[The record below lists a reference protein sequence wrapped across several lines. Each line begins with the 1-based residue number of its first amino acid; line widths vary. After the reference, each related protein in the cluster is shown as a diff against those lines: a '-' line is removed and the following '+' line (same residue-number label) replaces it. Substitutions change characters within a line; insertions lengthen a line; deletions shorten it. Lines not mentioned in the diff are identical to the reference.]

1 MVKKVLLV
9 LAVLVAAFVVV
20 VATRPSAYRYQRA
33 ATIAAPPALVQ
44 AQVAD
49 FHRWAAWSPWEH
61 LDPAMK
67 KTFAGPAQGV
77 GAAYHWAGNDKVGEG
92 RMTITGVTPGGVE
105 IKLEF
110 LKPWT
115 QTSLTTFTFA
125 PEGPGTRVSWA
136 MSGEN
141 GFTAKAMTL
150 FMDMDGM
157 IGKDFDEGLA
167 KLKAVAE
174 GEARAAATA
183 AAPATAAP
191 AR

>member
-1 MVKKVLLV
+1 MVKKIVIAVAVIVAVFL
-9 LAVLVAAFVVV
+9 LAVAS
-20 VATRPSAYRYQRA
+20 RPSAYRYQRA

-44 AQVAD
+44 AHVAD

-67 KTFAGPAQGV
+67 KTFGGPAQGA
-77 GAAYHWAGNDKVGEG
+77 GATYHWAGNDKVGEG
-92 RMTITGVTPGGVE
+92 RMTITGATPGTVE

-115 QTSLTTFTFA
+115 QTSLTGFTFV
-125 PEGPGTRVSWA
+125 PEGDGTKVAWS

-141 GFTAKAMTL
+141 GFTARAMTL
-150 FMDMDGM
+150 FMDMEKM
-157 IGKDFDEGLA
+157 IGKDFEAGLA
-167 KLKAVAE
+167 KLKEVAE
-174 GEARAAATA
+174 AEARPAATA
-183 AAPATAAP
+183 AAAP